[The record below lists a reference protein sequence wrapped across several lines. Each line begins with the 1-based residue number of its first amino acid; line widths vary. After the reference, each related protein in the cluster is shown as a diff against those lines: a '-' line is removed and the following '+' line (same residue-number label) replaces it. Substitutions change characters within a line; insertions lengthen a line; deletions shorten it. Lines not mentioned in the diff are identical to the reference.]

1 MSGIRRFLRVLSSRR
16 GVIGLMFGLVWGPM
30 IGWSFMAIAL
40 SLKAANQYAA
50 EASLDSALIAAAA
63 TPVTDLPS
71 GDNVTTD
78 RQLIVNAYWKA
89 NGGPTSCGNTAT
101 VSVPAES
108 ANNTLTASIQCQSAI
123 GQTSNLYVAT
133 STVQLQGAVIEV
145 AMVLD
150 NTGSMQQ
157 NNSSTNTN
165 SSSTVPSKMSGLKV
179 GAFKFLNGLAPYA
192 TAAGQIKVAIV
203 PMTTDINIGNT
214 TTTEAMVKYNS
225 NADAGILAGVY
236 ANVTHNGHTS
246 CTQQSY
252 TVQAI
257 VNGSTY
263 DNADGTK
270 TTTACGATVS
280 SFTAYTIPSTGI
292 TNATWLGC
300 VVDRDA
306 LISGVAYPSTNTSGT
321 DYEASNALPTA
332 NSPYSLY
339 PADNINCGGTSNGP
353 VPLVALTDLYVCKT
367 TPSSCVTANSSIGL
381 NALPQSL
388 MNLLYCRS
396 FGSDSYC
403 SNYVSTASTTTPAVA
418 ALTQYGG
425 SYTASNSGAMIANGD
440 TDLPIGLAWGWN
452 MLTPNFPLSP
462 NASTSSISAAVDKV
476 IVFFTDGYN
485 TQDRY
490 NLSSSN
496 GDTAQTHM
504 DTETT
509 AMCNAIKAD
518 TLDPYNSSNKITIFT
533 VKTADAAPLVDTCAT
548 NSNDAF
554 TISSPAGIDSALQSI
569 LSKITALRVNQ

>member
-63 TPVTDLPS
+63 TPVSDLPS
-71 GDNVTTD
+71 GDNVATD
-78 RQLIVNAYWKA
+78 RQNIVNTYWKA
-89 NGGPTSCGNTAT
+89 NGGPTSCGNTST

-108 ANNTLTASIQCQSAI
+108 ASNTLTASIQCHSAI
-123 GQTSNLYVAT
+123 GQTTNLYVAR

-150 NTGSMQQ
+150 NTGSMQA

-165 SSSTVPSKMSGLKV
+165 STSSLPSKMSGLKV

-203 PMTTDINIGNT
+203 PMTTDINVGNT
-214 TTTEAMVKYNS
+214 ATTQAMVKYNS
-225 NADAGILAGVY
+225 SADATILASAYVAGVSHGY
-236 ANVTHNGHTS
+236 ATCS
-246 CTQQSY
+246 QQGYS
-252 TVQAI
+252 VQSI
-257 VNGSTY
+257 VNGTTY
-263 DNADGTK
+263 GDRTGLS
-270 TTTACGATVS
+270 TTTACGTTGSTVNN
-280 SFTAYTIPSTGI
+280 AYYVPAAGI

-300 VVDRDA
+300 VVDRD
-306 LISGVAYPSTNTSGT
+306 NTPT
-321 DYEASNALPTA
+321 DYEASNALPTF

-339 PADNINCGGTSNGP
+339 PADNINCGGTADGP
-353 VPLVALTDLYVCKT
+353 MPLVPLTDLYVCQT
-367 TPSSCVTANSSIGL
+367 SPGSCVTANSAIGL

-396 FGSDSYC
+396 YGNDSYC
-403 SNYVSTASTTTPAVA
+403 SNYVSTVSATTASVA

-425 SYTASNSGAMIANGD
+425 AYTATNSGAMIANGY
-440 TDLPIGLAWGWN
+440 TDLPLGLSWGWN
-452 MLTPNFPLSP
+452 MLTASFPLSP
-462 NASTSSISAAVDKV
+462 NASTSSVSAAVDKV

-490 NLSSSN
+490 NYSSNN
-496 GDTAQTHM
+496 GDTAQTNM

-509 AMCNAIKAD
+509 AVCNAIKAS
-518 TLDPYNSSNKITIFT
+518 TPDPYNSTNKITIFT

-548 NSNDAF
+548 NANDAF
-554 TISSPAGIDSALQSI
+554 TIASPAGIDTALQAI